1 MGTKQIRLV
10 KLHMNN
16 KPVFVFLLLL
26 LVSISSCDLIGYS
39 KAISEQAEMRFN
51 RSRTF
56 INKIMFKG
64 NVIEKINCE
73 NCDLTNYFIKIKID
87 SISEIPS
94 LSRSSYNPYYEFQ
107 LQPHQVLTICV
118 SKELFDAV
126 EQGTGVLK
134 SANSSNLSFDRKQML
149 LIGQE
154 DMKWLPR
161 S

>member
-1 MGTKQIRLV
+1 MNYKTALILAFPLV
-10 KLHMNN
+10 
-16 KPVFVFLLLL
+16 VFFNGC
-26 LVSISSCDLIGYS
+26 SLIDYS

-51 RSRTF
+51 RSRAF

-64 NVIEKINCE
+64 SVIEKINCE

-94 LSRSSYNPYYEFQ
+94 LSRSSYNPYFEFQ
-107 LQPHQVLTICV
+107 LQPHQVLKICV

-134 SANSSNLSFDRKQML
+134 SANSSNLSFNGKQML

-154 DMKWLPR
+154 DMKWLP
-161 S
+161 